1 MKSEVR
7 FLHKFLKSIGFSEY
21 TTTRK
26 IQELGTPVHFIP
38 SFDEIETFILENCMR
53 SPASA
58 MR

>member
-26 IQELGTPVHFIP
+26 IQELVKDVIMNPESRNYTTLNGNEDTVLVEF
-38 SFDEIETFILENCMR
+38 
-53 SPASA
+53 
-58 MR
+58 

>member
-26 IQELGTPVHFIP
+26 IQELVKDVIMNLRAEIILLLMEMRIP
-38 SFDEIETFILENCMR
+38 SW
-53 SPASA
+53 
-58 MR
+58 